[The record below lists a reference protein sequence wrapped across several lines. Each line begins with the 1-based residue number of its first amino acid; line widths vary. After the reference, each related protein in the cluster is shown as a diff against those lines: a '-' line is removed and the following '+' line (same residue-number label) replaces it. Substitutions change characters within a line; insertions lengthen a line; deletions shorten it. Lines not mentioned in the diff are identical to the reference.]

1 MSEYIRK
8 FDTLSYSRLSTF
20 QKCEHLY
27 NMQYNGMINENNEI
41 EFPERGTSQSLSYGQ
56 LTHRSI
62 EFALMNKKEP
72 TFEEVIV
79 LLNADER
86 VQMDNEAGRNIFNEE
101 IIDYIRAV
109 NEYVNK
115 NNLRYVAHEYK
126 LNVEL
131 KPEHFESDID
141 LSIYKKFAG
150 DIDLVLKTPD
160 DDVLLVDIKTAG
172 WYYENKLKTDSFT
185 QYQLALYKFFYS
197 VQEDISTNNIQQAF
211 FILKKG
217 KKKDFFECFKF
228 TAGDKKIKNSLEV
241 IRKMINKA
249 SKKNAFFAQ
258 NRKSCN
264 LCDLKNTKFCKG
276 SNAMKMFLNNN

>member
-101 IIDYIRAV
+101 IIDYVRAV

-249 SKKNAFFAQ
+249 SKKNAFFVQ